1 MDTILPF
8 SSHLLLS
15 SILHSEMQFHIHLV
29 EQNFQTTVCCC
40 INLIMVYNSLFVRL
54 EKVNRSDTLENG
66 HHFWNFPKIPVDKLW
81 DHGGNLEG
89 AHVVLYLFLV

>member
-1 MDTILPF
+1 
-8 SSHLLLS
+8 
-15 SILHSEMQFHIHLV
+15 
-29 EQNFQTTVCCC
+29 
-40 INLIMVYNSLFVRL
+40 MVYNSLFVRL
-54 EKVNRSDTLENG
+54 EKVNRSDALENG